1 MTRVTPGQLEST
13 YHESLLYQRSG
24 RRWQAKKLPQPVE
37 RPLTASEKGEVLVA
51 AVPDAGCC
59 GWENESNDQTLLLR
73 NGKVSVIYDEFDRY
87 GNRNTDVS
95 FYTADARLAA
105 GNGLLAYT
113 VVSTA
118 RTAGE
123 IRPSSGGKEN
133 AEELARVRRAM
144 AELPAVEVVQPG
156 RNPRPTTVIRHAELV
171 GWVSDREILVAQDG
185 RLAVYDSP
193 RQ

>member
-1 MTRVTPGQLEST
+1 M
-13 YHESLLYQRSG
+13 
-24 RRWQAKKLPQPVE
+24 
-37 RPLTASEKGEVLVA
+37 A

-59 GWENESNDQTLLLR
+59 GWENESSDQTLLLR

-87 GNRNTDVS
+87 GNPNTDVS

-113 VVSTA
+113 LVSTA

-144 AELPAVEVVQPG
+144 AGLPAVEVMQPG
-156 RNPRPTTVIRHAELV
+156 RKPRPTTVIRHAELV
-171 GWVSDREILVAQDG
+171 GWVSDLKILVAQDG
-185 RLAVYDSP
+185 RLAVYDTRGNKRKDTMIRVRSAADAFL
-193 RQ
+193 R